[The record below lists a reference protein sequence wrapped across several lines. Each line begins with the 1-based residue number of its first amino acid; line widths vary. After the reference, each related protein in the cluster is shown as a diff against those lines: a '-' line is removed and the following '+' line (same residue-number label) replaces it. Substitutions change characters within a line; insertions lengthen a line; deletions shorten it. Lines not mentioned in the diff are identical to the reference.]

1 MRRLVPAIVSIGM
14 AVAVEARTG
23 RGRRA
28 ALILA
33 LSAFAVVLFSRPPI
47 PQDTAYH
54 RMADTR
60 SVLGIANGL
69 NVVSNVP
76 FALVGM
82 VGLAGVLRPRAGV
95 ESEDGGSPLRG
106 PYVAVFGGTAL
117 TALGSSYYHLAPG
130 NARLVWDRLPMSL
143 VCAGLVT
150 VVLAEC
156 VDLRWARRLFL
167 PALVSAAA
175 SVVYWRWSELQG
187 AGDLRPYVLVQYGSL
202 LAIAMMLALFR
213 GRVRRERYLIAGL
226 IAYACA
232 KGFEMADAPFFA
244 LTAHAVSGH
253 SLKHLMAAAGLA
265 CIAAMVHCPSR
276 PGAAPQPRA

>member
-1 MRRLVPAIVSIGM
+1 MRRLVPAIVSIRMAM
-14 AVAVEARTG
+14 AVGARRERLAV
-23 RGRRA
+23 
-28 ALILA
+28 LILA
-33 LSAFAVVLFSRPPI
+33 LSAFAVVLISRPAI
-47 PQDTAYH
+47 PQDVAYH
-54 RMADTR
+54 HMADTR
-60 SVLGIANGL
+60 PVLGIANGL

-76 FALVGM
+76 FALVGI
-82 VGLAGVLRPRAGV
+82 VGLAGVLRSRAGV
-95 ESEDGGSPLRG
+95 EGEEGSTSLRG
-106 PYVAVFGGTAL
+106 PHVAVFGGTAL
-117 TALGSSYYHLAPG
+117 TAVGSAYYHLAPG
-130 NARLVWDRLPMSL
+130 SARLVWDRLPMSL

-167 PALVSAAA
+167 PILASAVA
-175 SVVYWRWSELQG
+175 SVGYWRWSELQG
-187 AGDLRPYVLVQYGSL
+187 VGDLRPYALVQYGAL

-213 GRVRRERYLIAGL
+213 GRVRRERYLIVGL

-265 CIAAMVHCPSR
+265 CIAAMVHSPSR
-276 PGAAPQPRA
+276 SGAALQPRA